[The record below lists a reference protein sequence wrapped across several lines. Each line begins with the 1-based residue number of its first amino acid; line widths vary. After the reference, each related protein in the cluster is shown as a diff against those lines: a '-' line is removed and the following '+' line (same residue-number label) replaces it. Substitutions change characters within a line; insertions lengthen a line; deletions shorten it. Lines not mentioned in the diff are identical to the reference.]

1 MTAENFTYAEL
12 RLLREICTRDF
23 SLRQR
28 LVLFVILQFSF
39 GRQRGKAY
47 LRSLQIFFDL
57 CLVGRSHVSE
67 TLKEL
72 KALKVIGE
80 DPPFCYGINVT
91 WAYWGVPVRHPGAK
105 VDEQLYFDPPGL
117 EDALREIFVVNAK
130 SGVVETSQILS
141 ASGQG
146 ASLFVR
152 PEGGASAWGPTPA
165 RPLEGLGLTRQEPSS
180 VGGQWPEAPPS
191 GHSVPVQ
198 RADSLPQGATSQE
211 DCGHG
216 ASVAS
221 KAGTRGGPE
230 GARGVPEKGTAG
242 VPEKGTAAHDP
253 VPEKGTLAFLTNIY
267 GPSVDAVP
275 EKGTGPAAPAKVSP
289 LYPPS
294 KAVNVNR
301 SPLNAKG
308 ESVPEK
314 GTGTASRRLTRQ
326 EEARLMEL
334 IGEFV
339 GADDMRDFGG
349 SWRVRWVRNVPD
361 LVEEFVGWG
370 KYLEKTQGAAHFES
384 KPKWLTRHLCIA
396 AGVSQVSD
404 MPIGPRPL

>member
-1 MTAENFTYAEL
+1 MGGCAMTAENFAYAEL

-23 SLRQR
+23 TLRQR

-47 LRSLQIFFDL
+47 LSSLQIFFDL
-57 CLVGRSHVSE
+57 CGVGRSHVSE

-72 KALKVIGE
+72 KAWKVIGE
-80 DPPFCYGINVT
+80 DPPFCYGLNVT
-91 WAYWGVPVRHPGAK
+91 TAYWGVPVRHPNAK

-130 SGVVETSQILS
+130 SGVVEASQILS
-141 ASGQG
+141 ASEQG

-165 RPLEGLGLTRQEPSS
+165 RPVEGLELTKQMPSCK
-180 VGGQWPEAPPS
+180 GGQWPEAPPS
-191 GHSVPVQ
+191 GHSVSG
-198 RADSLPQGATSQE
+198 ADSQPQGATSQE
-211 DCGHG
+211 DCGPG
-216 ASVAS
+216 TRGVSE
-221 KAGTRGGPE
+221 AGTRGGPEE
-230 GARGVPEKGTAG
+230 GARGVPEKTTGAY
-242 VPEKGTAAHDP
+242 DP
-253 VPEKGTLAFLTNIY
+253 VPEKGTLAVFTNIY
-267 GPSVDAVP
+267 GPSADAVP

-289 LYPPS
+289 RTPLP
-294 KAVNVNR
+294 KRLTVER
-301 SPLNAKG
+301 SPFNAKA

-314 GTGTASRRLTRQ
+314 GTGKASRRVTRQ

-370 KYLEKTQGAAHFES
+370 KYLEKTQGAAAFDT